1 MFTNYRSYT
10 ACDGGVVNF
19 IPGPPSC
26 DRVVR
31 VCCFPV
37 EGWGEKFGV
46 DIAPDSFGKSKYSM
60 GEMLGW
66 AFKPAEAGRLWEFY
80 ELGRADALAFVA
92 SSNIEIPPVVEVNSS
107 GTSMWYRLRS
117 MWVK

>member
-10 ACDGGVVNF
+10 ACDGGIVNF

-26 DRVVR
+26 DRIVR

-37 EGWGEKFGV
+37 RGWGEKFGI
-46 DIAPDSFGKSKYSM
+46 DIAPDSFGESKYSM

-66 AFKPAEAGRLWEFY
+66 AFSPAEPAKLWELY
-80 ELGRADALAFVA
+80 ELGKADALTFVD
-92 SSNIEIPPVVEVNSS
+92 SQRIQTPPVVEVDSG
-107 GTSMWYRLRS
+107 GTSMWYRIRS
-117 MWVK
+117 MMIK